1 MNLLVFISSLSCG
14 GAERVTANLISHWA
28 SKGWRITLVT
38 LSTAEGDFYP
48 VPSSVQRIGLSL
60 LHESPNIFFG
70 LINTIRRV
78 LALRRVLYHVKPDIA
93 ISMMDKNNILMAL
106 ASIGLKHS
114 RFIGSERIHPPQYPM
129 AHYWEWLRRY
139 TYSRLDAVVAL
150 TSESAKWLQQHTLAR
165 NVLVIPNAAPYPLPS
180 SVPHVPTP
188 AQEQMPVA
196 RRLLAVGRL
205 VYQKG
210 FDLLIAAF
218 QTLAPYF
225 PDWHLYIVG
234 DGPLRGMLAQQIE
247 KAGLQGRVI
256 LVGKV
261 GNLGDWYE
269 AADLYV
275 MSSRFEG
282 FPNTLVEAM
291 AYGVPAISFDCDT
304 GPCDIIRHEVDGLLV
319 SPGDVAALSQALSR
333 LMKDAELRQRY
344 AMRAIEARERFSI
357 HKIAGMWEALF
368 AELMSK
374 KDEGAGVGDQ

>member
-14 GAERVTANLISHWA
+14 GAERVTANLISHWE

-38 LSTAEGDFYP
+38 LSTAESDFYP

-60 LHESPNIFFG
+60 LRESPNIFFG

-78 LALRRVLYHVKPDIA
+78 LALRRVLRDRKPDIA

-106 ASIGLKHS
+106 ASIGLNHS
-114 RFIGSERIHPPQYPM
+114 RFIGSEHTHPPQYPM
-129 AHYWEWLRRY
+129 AYYWEWLHRY

-150 TSESAKWLQQHTLAR
+150 TRDSAQWLQQHTLAR
-165 NVLVIPNAAPYPLPS
+165 NIPVIPNAVPYPLPS
-180 SVPHVPTP
+180 LVPHVPTP
-188 AQEQMPVA
+188 AQKPIPVA

-205 VYQKG
+205 VYEKG

-225 PDWHLYIVG
+225 PGWRLYIVG
-234 DGPLRGMLAQQIE
+234 EGPLRGTLAQQIE

-261 GNLGDWYE
+261 GNVGDWYE

-282 FPNTLVEAM
+282 FGNTLAEAM
-291 AYGVPAISFDCDT
+291 AYGLPAISFDCDT
-304 GPCDIIRHEVDGLLV
+304 GPREIIRHEVDGLLV
-319 SPGDVAALSQALSR
+319 PPGDIAALAQALSR

-357 HKIAGMWEALF
+357 HKISGMWEALF
-368 AELMSK
+368 AELLSK
-374 KDEGAGVGDQ
+374 ND